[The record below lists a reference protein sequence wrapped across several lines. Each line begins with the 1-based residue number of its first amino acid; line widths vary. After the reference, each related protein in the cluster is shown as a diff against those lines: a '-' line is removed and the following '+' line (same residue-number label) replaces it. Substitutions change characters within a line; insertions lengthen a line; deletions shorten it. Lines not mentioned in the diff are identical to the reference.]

1 MEPMPK
7 EIRKLA
13 QVQQRPIGA
22 VGDWST
28 SAQGEAEE
36 PELAGT
42 EKALGGLK
50 R

>member
-1 MEPMPK
+1 MPE

-13 QVQQRPIGA
+13 QVQWRPIGA
-22 VGDWST
+22 VRDWST

-36 PELAGT
+36 PELAGV
-42 EKALGGLK
+42 EEALSGLM